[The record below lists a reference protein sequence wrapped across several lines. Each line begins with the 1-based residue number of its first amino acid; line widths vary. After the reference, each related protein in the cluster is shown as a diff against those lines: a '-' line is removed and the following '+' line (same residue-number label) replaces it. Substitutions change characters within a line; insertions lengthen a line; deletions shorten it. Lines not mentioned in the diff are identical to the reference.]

1 MAASFPARLHA
12 ILAREA
18 PVGLVLRRGPA
29 NAVCSLS
36 WDRRND
42 RFELG
47 QWVRARIYERRA
59 DISPDGRHWIY
70 FARNSRWS
78 SETRGSY
85 TAVAR
90 VPWMKA
96 IVLLGKGDCWQ
107 GGGLFTSASRY
118 WVNGGCC
125 HFPIRDSSEVEL
137 DPKFSPA
144 QSYGGECPGVYYLRL
159 QREGWLLRDC
169 LSAGVSSQFTVFEK
183 FASGH
188 WILRKYAHSEVGPP
202 PGRGCYWDEHE
213 LEHRESQRRIQFP
226 NWEWADVDGE
236 TVVWAEHG
244 CLHRASLGGEGLA
257 DVRMLADFN
266 GMKFEARPAPY

>member
-1 MAASFPARLHA
+1 MASSFPARLHA

-29 NAVCSLS
+29 NALCSLL
-36 WDRRND
+36 WDRRSD

-107 GGGLFTSASRY
+107 GGGLFTSDSRY

-137 DPKFSPA
+137 DQKFSPT

-159 QREGWLLRDC
+159 QREGWLLRDR
-169 LSAGVSSQFTVFEK
+169 LSAGVSGEFTVFEK
-183 FASGH
+183 FAPSH

-202 PGRGCYWDEHE
+202 PGRGCHWDEHE
-213 LEHRESQRRIQFP
+213 LEHRESHRRIQLP
-226 NWEWADVDGE
+226 KWEWADVDGE
-236 TVVWAEHG
+236 TVVWAENG

-257 DVRMLADFN
+257 EVRVLFDFN
-266 GMKFEARPAPY
+266 GMKFEACPAPY